1 MIQSKKIAA
10 AKFKATCLALMDE
23 VQTSGQEIIVT
34 KYGKPVA
41 KLVPLE
47 SKSMERFNKLRGKGK
62 IKGDIV
68 SPLGK
73 EVWGDLQ

>member
-1 MIQSKKIAA
+1 M
-10 AKFKATCLALMDE
+10 
-23 VQTSGQEIIVT
+23 QTSGEEIIVT

-41 KLVPLE
+41 KISPVE
-47 SKSMERFNKLRGKGK
+47 STGMDKFNKLKGRGK

-73 EVWGDLQ
+73 DIWSDLQ